1 MTRERQRFAI
11 LALLFI
17 ATALNAI
24 DRQTLSVL
32 APTMRRELHLSEGD
46 YANVVTAFLISYTV
60 MYAISGRLTDLLG
73 ARPVLSL
80 SLAWWSIASMLTGLA
95 RGVAS
100 LAAFRC
106 LLGVGEPCVYPA
118 GIKACAEWF
127 PARQRALAT
136 GIFSA
141 GGSFGAVAAPPMV
154 AMLALK
160 FGWRSAF
167 VVPGVLGLCWLPFW
181 TRIHGDQVRSVA
193 MRGAR
198 PSWLALLKQREIWTL
213 VLPRLLSDPVWY
225 FYLFWLPDYLQR
237 VRGFS
242 LGDMAAY
249 GWLPFLF
256 AGLGCVTG
264 GALSDWM
271 VRRGVA
277 PARAR
282 VRVLIV
288 VGCIGPLGALVGLVS
303 SVALAMALACVVV
316 YLTQVWATNTAT
328 LAAEVLAPEEVGTAV
343 GMMGTAGSLGGALF
357 AQLLG
362 VLIARAGYP
371 AAFVAVAL
379 LYPLAL
385 TALVSL
391 IRLDRSVVQVVK
403 SV

>member
-1 MTRERQRFAI
+1 MTQERRRFAI
-11 LALLFI
+11 LALLFV

-60 MYAISGRLTDLLG
+60 MYAVSGRLTDLLG
-73 ARPVLSL
+73 ARPVLQWSL
-80 SLAWWSIASMLTGLA
+80 GWWSIASMLTGLS

-167 VVPGVLGLCWLPFW
+167 VVPGVPGLCWLPFW
-181 TRIHGDQVRSVA
+181 KRIYRDQARSEVL
-193 MRGAR
+193 GTAR
-198 PSWLALLKQREIWTL
+198 PSWLALLKQREIWAL

-242 LGDMAAY
+242 LGRH
-249 GWLPFLF
+249 GGLWLVAVSVCGIRL
-256 AGLGCVTG
+256 CHWR
-264 GALSDWM
+264 GALGLDASAEMRTYSASQSIMAENRRHIPGGMYSLNRQTDPEIVF
-271 VRRGVA
+271 VRGE
-277 PARAR
+277 
-282 VRVLIV
+282 
-288 VGCIGPLGALVGLVS
+288 GALLWD
-303 SVALAMALACVVV
+303 ADDNR
-316 YLTQVWATNTAT
+316 YIDYH
-328 LAAEVLAPEEVGTAV
+328 AAFGPY
-343 GMMGTAGSLGGALF
+343 
-357 AQLLG
+357 LLG
-362 VLIARAGYP
+362 HNHPEIKAAVERALHDGSSLFGVNTTSLEGRLAELICESVPFAD
-371 AAFVAVAL
+371 
-379 LYPLAL
+379 
-385 TALVSL
+385 LVC
-391 IRLDRSVVQVVK
+391 IF
-403 SV
+403 